1 MLINKPQFKRFEMH
15 GSLPAALRYGAVVS
29 ASKLHKQIGRR
40 SDTTEHAH
48 GIRIQKSSGGGH
60 GDSKHR
66 MNRIK
71 EHIRSLIGDNKNEI
85 CE

>member
-1 MLINKPQFKRFEMH
+1 MH
-15 GSLPAALRYGAVVS
+15 GSLPAVLQHGTVVS
-29 ASKLHKQIGRR
+29 ASKLHETLRKEVYTI
-40 SDTTEHAH
+40 EHAH
-48 GIRIQKSSGGGH
+48 GIRIQKSAGRGR

-66 MNRIK
+66 MNRNK